1 METYPLGGQIAQ
13 SGQGSNPLVRGVKD
27 AEVLKVVATVT
38 DEQFAAR
45 ALVRDWAR
53 NATSGPGGT
62 AAIRDVEQGKTDAWR
77 PVFSRLAELG
87 IFGVAIPE
95 ESGGAGGS
103 IEDLCA
109 MVEEAAKALVPGPV
123 ATTALATL
131 VVSDPDLLGALA
143 SGERFA
149 GLALEGEIEFDGATS
164 KASGTLP
171 FALGVAEG
179 AVLLAPADG
188 KWLLIDTGGAGVQIE
203 PLAASDFSRPLAR
216 VVLNS
221 ATATVVSDTRARVE
235 ELAAT
240 VLAAEAAGITR
251 WSLET
256 AVDYA
261 KVREQFGKPIGSFQA
276 IKHICAEMLCRA
288 EQAEVAAAD
297 AARAAAEGDESQF
310 SIAAALAASTGIAA
324 VKANVKDCIQVLGGI
339 GCTWEHDAHLY
350 LRRAHAIG
358 RFLGGAETWLRRI
371 TALTQAGVRR
381 RLEIDLTE
389 VEDRRAEIA
398 AAVAQIAELPEE
410 KRQAALAE
418 AGLQAPH
425 WPAPYGRGAGPAE
438 QLLIDQELTAAG
450 VARPDLVIG
459 WWAAPTILEHGTP
472 EQVERF
478 VPGTTRG
485 EFLWC
490 QLFSEPG
497 AGSDLASLRTKAVR
511 TEGGWNLTGQK
522 VWTSAA
528 HKAKWGVC
536 LARTDPD
543 APKHKGITY
552 FLVEMSSPGIEI
564 RPLREITG
572 DSLFNEVFLDNVF
585 VPDELVVGEVNDGWR
600 LARTTLANER
610 VAMANGTALGNPMEE
625 LLELLAEL
633 DLDAAQQDRLGRLI
647 VTAQTGA
654 LLDQRIAQLAVGG
667 QDPGAQSSVRKLIG
681 VRYRQALAE
690 FTMDVS
696 EGGGLVDRR
705 ADGDRAVFDFLNT
718 RCLTIAGGT
727 EQILLTVAAE
737 RLLGLPR

>member
-1 METYPLGGQIAQ
+1 
-13 SGQGSNPLVRGVKD
+13 
-27 AEVLKVVATVT
+27 
-38 DEQFAAR
+38 
-45 ALVRDWAR
+45 RDWAR
-53 NATSGPGGT
+53 NSTSGPGGT
-62 AAIRDVEQGKTDAWR
+62 AAIREVEQGSEEGGADAWR
-77 PVFSRLAELG
+77 PVFGRLADLG

-95 ESGGAGGS
+95 DCGGAGGS

-123 ATTALATL
+123 ATTALAAL
-131 VVSDPDLLGALA
+131 VISEAGSDPELLAALA

-149 GLALEGEIEFDGATS
+149 GLALDGDADFDAETS
-164 KASGTLP
+164 RVSGTLP
-171 FALGVAEG
+171 LALGAADG
-179 AVLLAPADG
+179 AVLLLPADG
-188 KWLLIDTGGAGVQIE
+188 KWLLIDTDSDGVQIE
-203 PLAASDFSRPLAR
+203 PLQATDFSRPLAR
-216 VVLNS
+216 VLLTS
-221 ATATVVSDTRARVE
+221 APATVVAQSQRRVE

-240 VLAAEAAGITR
+240 VLAAEAAGVTR
-251 WSLET
+251 WSLDT
-256 AVDYA
+256 AVAYA

-276 IKHICAEMLCRA
+276 VKHLCAEMLCRA

-297 AARAAAEGDESQF
+297 AARAAAESDEEQF
-310 SIAAALAASTGIAA
+310 SIAAALAASVGIAA
-324 VKANVKDCIQVLGGI
+324 AKANVKDCIQVLGGI

-350 LRRAHAIG
+350 LRRAHGIG
-358 RFLGGAETWLRRI
+358 RFLGGAERWLRRV

-381 RLEIDLTE
+381 RLGIDLTE
-389 VEDRRAEIA
+389 VEGLRPEIA
-398 AAVAQIAELPEE
+398 AVVAQIAALPAD
-410 KRQAALAE
+410 KRQVALAE

-425 WPAPYGRGAGPAE
+425 WPPPYGRGASPAE
-438 QLLIDQELTAAG
+438 QLLIDQEMAAAG
-450 VARPDLVIG
+450 VVRPDLVIG

-472 EQVERF
+472 EQIERF
-478 VPGTTRG
+478 VPATMRG

-511 TEGGWNLTGQK
+511 ADGGWLLTGQK

-528 HKAKWGVC
+528 HKARWGVC
-536 LARTDPD
+536 LARTDPN

-552 FLVEMSSPGIEI
+552 FLVDMSSPGIEI

-585 VPDELVVGEVNDGWR
+585 VPDEMVVGEVNDGWR

-610 VAMANGTALGNPMEE
+610 IAMATGTALGNPMEE
-625 LLELLAEL
+625 LLKVLAEL

-647 VTAQTGA
+647 VIAQTGA

-690 FTMDVS
+690 FMMDVS
-696 EGGGLVDRR
+696 VGGGLVRNH
-705 ADGDRAVFDFLNT
+705 AVFDFLNT

>member
-1 METYPLGGQIAQ
+1 M
-13 SGQGSNPLVRGVKD
+13 
-27 AEVLKVVATVT
+27 VATVT

-53 NATSGPGGT
+53 NSTSGPGGT
-62 AAIRDVEQGKTDAWR
+62 AAIRDVEQGEADAWR
-77 PVFSRLAELG
+77 PVFSRLADLG

-95 ESGGAGGS
+95 QLGGADGS

-131 VVSDPDLLGALA
+131 VVSDPELLGALA

-149 GLALEGEIEFDGATS
+149 GLALEGDIAFDGATS

-171 FALGVAEG
+171 FALGVADG
-179 AVLLAPADG
+179 AVLLAPAGG
-188 KWLLIDTGGAGVQIE
+188 KWLLIDTGGEGVQIE
-203 PLAASDFSRPLAR
+203 PLQASDFSRPLAR
-216 VVLNS
+216 VVLN
-221 ATATVVSDTRARVE
+221 AAPAEVVSDTRARVE

-240 VLAAEAAGITR
+240 ILAAEAAGITR
-251 WSLET
+251 WSLQT

-297 AARAAAEGDESQF
+297 AARAAAEDDEAQF

-381 RLEIDLTE
+381 RLGIDLTE
-389 VEDRRAEIA
+389 VEDQRAEIA

-425 WPAPYGRGAGPAE
+425 WPPPYGRGAGPAE
-438 QLLIDQELTAAG
+438 QLLIDQELAAAG
-450 VARPDLVIG
+450 VTRPDLVIG

-511 TEGGWNLTGQK
+511 TDGGWNLTGQK

-528 HKAKWGVC
+528 QKAKWGVC

-625 LLELLAEL
+625 LLEVLAEL
-633 DLDAAQQDRLGRLI
+633 DLDAAEQDRLGRLI

-696 EGGGLVDRR
+696 EGGGLVHNQ
-705 ADGDRAVFDFLNT
+705 AVFDFLNT

>member
-1 METYPLGGQIAQ
+1 M
-13 SGQGSNPLVRGVKD
+13 
-27 AEVLKVVATVT
+27 VATVT

-45 ALVRDWAR
+45 ELVRDWAR
-53 NATSGPGGT
+53 NSSSGPGGT
-62 AAIRDVEQGKTDAWR
+62 AAIREVEQGWESGEIDAWR
-77 PVFSRLAELG
+77 PVFARFADLG
-87 IFGVAIPE
+87 IFGVAVPE
-95 ESGGAGGS
+95 DAGGAGGS

-123 ATTALATL
+123 ATTALASL
-131 VVSDPDLLGALA
+131 VVSDPELLAALA

-149 GLALEGEIEFDGATS
+149 GLALEGDVEFDGAAGC
-164 KASGTLP
+164 ASGTVD
-171 FALGVAEG
+171 FVLGG
-179 AVLLAPADG
+179 ATGGVLLLPAGGRWVLVDTESDG
-188 KWLLIDTGGAGVQIE
+188 VRVE
-203 PLAASDFSRPLAR
+203 PLQAADFSRPLAR
-216 VVLNS
+216 VVLTS
-221 ATATVVSDTRARVE
+221 APAIEIETSGKRVE

-240 VLAAEAAGITR
+240 VLAAEAAGLTR
-251 WSLET
+251 WSLDT
-256 AVDYA
+256 AVAYA

-276 IKHICAEMLCRA
+276 IKHLCAEMLCRA

-297 AARAAAEGDESQF
+297 AARAAADSGDADQF
-310 SIAAALAASTGIAA
+310 SIAAALAASVGITAA
-324 VKANVKDCIQVLGGI
+324 KGNVKDCIQVLGGI

-358 RFLGGAETWLRRI
+358 RFLGGAERWLRRI
-371 TALTQAGVRR
+371 TALTQDGVRR
-381 RLEIDLTE
+381 RLSIDLTE
-389 VEDRRAEIA
+389 VENQRPEIA
-398 AAVAQIAELPEE
+398 AAVAEIAALPSE
-410 KRQAALAE
+410 KRQVGLAE
-418 AGLQAPH
+418 ARLQAPH
-425 WPAPYGRGAGPAE
+425 WPVPHGRAASPAE
-438 QLLIDQELTAAG
+438 QLLIDQELAAAG
-450 VARPDLVIG
+450 VERPDLVIG

-472 EQVERF
+472 EQVEQF
-478 VPGTTRG
+478 VPATLRG

-511 TEGGWNLTGQK
+511 GDGGWLLTGQK

-528 HKAKWGVC
+528 HKARWGVC
-536 LARTDPD
+536 LARTDPA

-552 FLVEMSSPGIEI
+552 FLIDMKSPGIDI

-585 VPDELVVGEVNDGWR
+585 VPDEMVVGEVNDGWR

-610 VAMANGTALGNPMEE
+610 IAMASGTALGNPMEE
-625 LLELLAEL
+625 LLKLLAAR
-633 DLDAAQQDRLGRLI
+633 DLDVAEQDRLGRLI
-647 VTAQTGA
+647 IMAQTGA

-690 FTMDVS
+690 FTMDVA

-705 ADGDRAVFDFLNT
+705 ADNDRAVFDFLNT